1 MSLNISWFA
10 TNKKNLADIKRVFRN
25 SLDEELYSLGVHS
38 HDIKTESI
46 FVDYH
51 LHTED
56 LIDKQN
62 DDIEITT
69 SLHDNRICLSIRQ
82 RNNYFD
88 KWNMVKVFMDESTRK
103 QLVKSLEDMIINN
116 D

>member
-25 SLDEELYSLGVHS
+25 SLDDELYSLGVHS
-38 HDIKTESI
+38 HDIKTQSI

-51 LHTED
+51 LHSED

-88 KWNMVKVFMDESTRK
+88 KWNMVKVFMDEVTRR
-103 QLVKSLEDMIINN
+103 QLVKSLEEMVINN